1 MRAEHLKSSCY
12 FASAQTPIE
21 IFFGYCTLAICQT
34 YFCLLIYD
42 AAALMLFLFS
52 MQTLFFVQLTS
63 LETRKVLEQI
73 INYVIYKVLSLL
85 YFLSA
90 LLLCIVKELL
100 HWTS

>member
-1 MRAEHLKSSCY
+1 MSN
-12 FASAQTPIE
+12 
-21 IFFGYCTLAICQT
+21 IFLPFI
-34 YFCLLIYD
+34 IYD

-63 LETRKVLEQI
+63 LETRKVLEHI

-90 LLLCIVKELL
+90 LLCIVKELL